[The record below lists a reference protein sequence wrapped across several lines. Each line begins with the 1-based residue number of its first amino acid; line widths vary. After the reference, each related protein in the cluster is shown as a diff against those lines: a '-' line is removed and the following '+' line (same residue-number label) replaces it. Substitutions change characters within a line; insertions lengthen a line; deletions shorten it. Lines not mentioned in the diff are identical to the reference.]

1 MLIPVCCFSCG
12 ACIGHLWESYQQLV
26 KQYNEQI
33 TLGKITPI
41 ASPFQSNGYNSV
53 AEVQKRLNNVDK
65 LGEPSAEELAMIT
78 LNIKRMC
85 CRRMFMTQSDTYQL
99 VNLTK

>member
-12 ACIGHLWESYQQLV
+12 ACIGHLWETYQQLV
-26 KQYNEQI
+26 KQYREELENKQKIITLPENPEVKEVFVKRIQNVN
-33 TLGKITPI
+33 TLGK
-41 ASPFQSNGYNSV
+41 
-53 AEVQKRLNNVDK
+53 
-65 LGEPSAEELAMIT
+65 PSAEELALIT

-85 CRRMFMTQSDTYQL
+85 CRRMFLTQSDTYNL

>member
-12 ACIGHLWESYQQLV
+12 ACIGHLWETYQQLV
-26 KQYNEQI
+26 KQYRNEI
-33 TLGKITPI
+33 ANRKNLTLP
-41 ASPFQSNGYNSV
+41 SNPDT
-53 AEVQKRLNNVDK
+53 QKVFINRINNIK
-65 LGEPSAEELAMIT
+65 TLGEPSAEELALIT

-85 CRRMFMTQSDTYQL
+85 CRRMFLTQSDTYNL

>member
-12 ACIGHLWESYQQLV
+12 ACIGHLWETYQQLV
-26 KQYNEQI
+26 KQYRNE
-33 TLGKITPI
+33 I
-41 ASPFQSNGYNSV
+41 ANRKKLTVPSNPDT
-53 AEVQKRLNNVDK
+53 QKVFINRINNIK
-65 LGEPSAEELAMIT
+65 TLGEPSAEELALIT

-85 CRRMFMTQSDTYQL
+85 CRRMFLTQSDTYNL

>member
-12 ACIGHLWESYQQLV
+12 ACIGHLWETYQQLV
-26 KQYNEQI
+26 KQYSEELTNKQKI
-33 TLGKITPI
+33 TLPDNQYTRDII
-41 ASPFQSNGYNSV
+41 A
-53 AEVQKRLNNVDK
+53 KRLQKVNT
-65 LGEPSAEELAMIT
+65 LGEPSAEELALLT

-85 CRRMFMTQSDTYQL
+85 CRRMFLTQSDTYNL

>member
-12 ACIGHLWESYQQLV
+12 ACIGHLWETYQQLV
-26 KQYNEQI
+26 KQYRNE
-33 TLGKITPI
+33 I
-41 ASPFQSNGYNSV
+41 ANRKELTVPGDPDTRVVFI
-53 AEVQKRLNNVDK
+53 KRLNNIK
-65 LGEPSAEELAMIT
+65 TLGEPSAEELALIT

-85 CRRMFMTQSDTYQL
+85 CRRMFLTQSDTYNL

>member
-12 ACIGHLWESYQQLV
+12 ACIGHLWETYQQLV
-26 KQYNEQI
+26 KQYRNEI
-33 TLGKITPI
+33 ANRKKLTLP
-41 ASPFQSNGYNSV
+41 SNPDT
-53 AEVQKRLNNVDK
+53 QKVFINRINNIK
-65 LGEPSAEELAMIT
+65 TLGEPSAEELALIT

-85 CRRMFMTQSDTYQL
+85 CRRMFLTQSDTYNL

>member
-12 ACIGHLWESYQQLV
+12 ACIGHLWETYQQLV
-26 KQYNEQI
+26 KQYRNE
-33 TLGKITPI
+33 I
-41 ASPFQSNGYNSV
+41 ANRKELTVPGDPDT
-53 AEVQKRLNNVDK
+53 QKVFINRINNIK
-65 LGEPSAEELAMIT
+65 TLGEPSAEELALIT

-85 CRRMFMTQSDTYQL
+85 CRRMFLTQSDTYNL

>member
-12 ACIGHLWESYQQLV
+12 ACIGHLWETYQQLV
-26 KQYNEQI
+26 KQYRNEI
-33 TLGKITPI
+33 ANRKKLTLP
-41 ASPFQSNGYNSV
+41 SNPDT
-53 AEVQKRLNNVDK
+53 QKVFINRLNNIK
-65 LGEPSAEELAMIT
+65 TLGEPSAEELALIT

-85 CRRMFMTQSDTYQL
+85 CRRMFLTQSDTYNL

>member
-12 ACIGHLWESYQQLV
+12 ACIGHLWETYQQLV
-26 KQYNEQI
+26 NQYRNEI
-33 TLGKITPI
+33 ANRKELTPPGDPDTYKVFI
-41 ASPFQSNGYNSV
+41 N
-53 AEVQKRLNNVDK
+53 RINNIK
-65 LGEPSAEELAMIT
+65 TLGEPSAEELALIT

-85 CRRMFMTQSDTYQL
+85 CRRMFLTQSDTYNL

>member
-12 ACIGHLWESYQQLV
+12 ACIGHLWDTYQQLV
-26 KQYNEQI
+26 KQYKAQI
-33 TLGKITPI
+33 SAGRITPI
-41 ASPFQSNGYNSV
+41 NTFNTARD
-53 AEVQKRLNNVDK
+53 VQKRLNNIDK

>member
-12 ACIGHLWESYQQLV
+12 ACIGHLWETYQQLV
-26 KQYNEQI
+26 KQYRNEI
-33 TLGKITPI
+33 ANRKELTLPGDPDT
-41 ASPFQSNGYNSV
+41 
-53 AEVQKRLNNVDK
+53 QKVFINRINNIK
-65 LGEPSAEELAMIT
+65 TLGEPSAEELALIT

-85 CRRMFMTQSDTYQL
+85 CRRMFLTQSDTYNL

>member
-12 ACIGHLWESYQQLV
+12 ACIGHLWETYQQLV
-26 KQYNEQI
+26 KQYRNE
-33 TLGKITPI
+33 I
-41 ASPFQSNGYNSV
+41 ANRKELTVPGDLDT
-53 AEVQKRLNNVDK
+53 QKVFINRINNIK
-65 LGEPSAEELAMIT
+65 TLGEPSAEELALIT

-85 CRRMFMTQSDTYQL
+85 CRRMFLTQSDTYNL

>member
-12 ACIGHLWESYQQLV
+12 ACIGHLWETYQQLV
-26 KQYNEQI
+26 NQYRNE
-33 TLGKITPI
+33 I
-41 ASPFQSNGYNSV
+41 ANRKELTVPGDPDTRDVFI
-53 AEVQKRLNNVDK
+53 KRLNNIK
-65 LGEPSAEELAMIT
+65 TLGEPSAEELALIT

-85 CRRMFMTQSDTYQL
+85 CRRMFLTQSDTYNL

>member
-12 ACIGHLWESYQQLV
+12 ACIGHLWEYYQQLV
-26 KQYNEQI
+26 EQYNNQI
-33 TLGKITPI
+33 DAGKITPI
-41 ASPFQSNGYNSV
+41 APPFQSKGYNSI
-53 AEVQKRLNNVDK
+53 AEVQKRLSVIDK
-65 LGEPSAEELAMIT
+65 LGKPSAEELAMIT

>member
-12 ACIGHLWESYQQLV
+12 ACIGHLWETYQQLV
-26 KQYNEQI
+26 KQYREELANGNNLTLPSNPDTQAVFKNRI
-33 TLGKITPI
+33 QSINTLGK
-41 ASPFQSNGYNSV
+41 
-53 AEVQKRLNNVDK
+53 
-65 LGEPSAEELAMIT
+65 PSAEELALIT

-85 CRRMFMTQSDTYQL
+85 CRRMFLTQSDTYNL

>member
-12 ACIGHLWESYQQLV
+12 ACIGHLWDRYQQLV
-26 KQYNEQI
+26 KQYEAQI
-33 TLGKITPI
+33 SAGRITPI
-41 ASPFQSNGYNSV
+41 NTFNTA
-53 AEVQKRLNNVDK
+53 AAVQKRLNNVDK